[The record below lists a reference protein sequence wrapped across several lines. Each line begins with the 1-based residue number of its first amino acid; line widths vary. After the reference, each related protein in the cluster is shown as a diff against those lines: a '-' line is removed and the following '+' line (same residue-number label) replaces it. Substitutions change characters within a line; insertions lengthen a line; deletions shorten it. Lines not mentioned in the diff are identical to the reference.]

1 MPSVE
6 SGVPV
11 KPSSGKSIVDLIDVR
26 RASDALR
33 REVLAEGDLVYQA
46 DPERV
51 LEWEAQALT
60 RYGHYRR
67 QVAPILEAFAKTG
80 VGFAP

>member
-1 MPSVE
+1 
-6 SGVPV
+6 V

-26 RASDALR
+26 RASDVLR